1 MPVTYRLRSKDKEE
15 RKVVTASM
23 PDSIP
28 IRSTKFVQYTCVFY
42 VALSPIA
49 SPTYEASHK
58 CSYDLLSFDT
68 SNLMDKM
75 SLRDLVNNGMWRSQS
90 NGEFFV

>member
-1 MPVTYRLRSKDKEE
+1 MQALYMPVTVTYRLRSKDKEE

-42 VALSPIA
+42 VALSPIT
-49 SPTYEASHK
+49 SPTKHHINVLMTCFLLILQISWTK
-58 CSYDLLSFDT
+58 CL
-68 SNLMDKM
+68 
-75 SLRDLVNNGMWRSQS
+75 
-90 NGEFFV
+90 EEI

>member
-1 MPVTYRLRSKDKEE
+1 MQALYMMPVAYRLRSKDKEE

-42 VALSPIA
+42 VALSPIT
-49 SPTYEASHK
+49 SPTKHHINVLMTCFLLILQISWTK
-58 CSYDLLSFDT
+58 CL
-68 SNLMDKM
+68 
-75 SLRDLVNNGMWRSQS
+75 
-90 NGEFFV
+90 EEI

>member
-1 MPVTYRLRSKDKEE
+1 MLALYMPVTYRLRSKDKEE

-42 VALSPIA
+42 VALSPIT
-49 SPTYEASHK
+49 SPTKHHINVLMTCFLLILQISWTK
-58 CSYDLLSFDT
+58 CL
-68 SNLMDKM
+68 
-75 SLRDLVNNGMWRSQS
+75 
-90 NGEFFV
+90 EEI